1 MNDFE
6 VMQIAYGE
14 ARIAYDRGE
23 YPVGA
28 VLVSGGQIIVQAGNR
43 CVIDT
48 DPTAHAEILAIRQGY
63 KLLGGRSMKDC
74 TLFTTMFP
82 CPMCEKTIV
91 EVGIGRVVYGATPFK
106 WIREHKYV
114 KLVPTYNGPIMQTE
128 CRELFQMRLQQNGR
142 EDILSY
148 EKSHF
153 G

>member
-1 MNDFE
+1 MRIAFSE
-6 VMQIAYGE
+6 AQIAFDY
-14 ARIAYDRGE
+14 GE

-28 VLVSGGQIIVQAGNR
+28 VLVNEGQIIAQAHNR
-43 CVIDT
+43 CVVDT
-48 DPTAHAEILAIRQGY
+48 DPTAHAEILAIRKGY
-63 KLLGGRSMKDC
+63 KQLGGKSMKDC
-74 TLFTTMFP
+74 TLYTTMYP

-114 KLVPTYNGPIMQTE
+114 KLVPAYAGPIMQTE
-128 CRELFQMRLQQNGR
+128 CRELFQRRLQQNGR

-148 EKSHF
+148 ENSHF